1 MTDWYDDQFETG
13 DLNGDAELLLDRSS
27 SSSSASSDEE
37 SLDVDDAF
45 APSHLG
51 DAGDAPV
58 PKGAGDAGDAPALE
72 LEDIDLFMKH
82 DQSSPPEIPEA
93 PWKQGELLHR
103 QTLILLYNMN
113 KALKNLPLNHRKQ
126 IRTLVG
132 APPAEKVDLAASII
146 AALTGTSSRTVAKV
160 VAEVEAGTRP
170 IPSSTATAR
179 SVLSSTAA
187 ASSDSQKPSKEQSMV
202 ACTRI
207 ALHNICL
214 GRPATEYTGDVRVAQ
229 LGGADVGLTHHSRN
243 YPDLAQHFAC
253 KIIAQGKERFLQQ
266 ILPGLGIPSDLEVLA
281 DGGTPDHFHGRN
293 KSTVVAAGVVL
304 TCPNL
309 PGTDQAESSTV
320 FLNIA
325 SEECDARGEAQ
336 AARVTRILEQY
347 FNAGD
352 LRSRFAM
359 ACGDGAMAQSSAQH
373 PSTAALNTLSV
384 SLIGSDFVT
393 WDPFHALDNGAGKAL
408 CSEGVSEFMD
418 LTKALDYTF
427 TTGQGHIIDKGVASF
442 LQQNWTSSRSPGG
455 TRKVGYITSIPARF
469 VTKFKSFYLAL
480 LVRMDLALQ
489 GRGRKSMKDLKQLG
503 ERLCNIRT
511 LSIGLFLTDLLP
523 KLVEPSVGLVQ
534 DVAALP
540 WERYLHFQKVVLAAG
555 QAKETLRRGVF
566 FLQLS
571 LLVSSYL
578 PRADSHRFA
587 FATALTTGS
596 TFFPVFFRYAMPMLW
611 RGELKGCDLLVAAPL
626 TKEQRKVLHPAC
638 QCMSRPQNIPGT
650 ARIARGGGLISD
662 VPTATIRGANVPVPF
677 WVARSKMTSA
687 TAREHVGSPLA
698 RVPPRFQ
705 DAAEQRTFNRCCCVP
720 SRAPGVLEKLL
731 QAGEEIML
739 VLTGLETELQRLF
752 VNGGIFSNFQDRGRL
767 LAEAFSIAA
776 ISRSPEPGI

>member
-1 MTDWYDDQFETG
+1 
-13 DLNGDAELLLDRSS
+13 L
-27 SSSSASSDEE
+27 
-37 SLDVDDAF
+37 
-45 APSHLG
+45 PSTTFVWVGQL
-51 DAGDAPV
+51 
-58 PKGAGDAGDAPALE
+58 
-72 LEDIDLFMKH
+72 
-82 DQSSPPEIPEA
+82 QS
-93 PWKQGELLHR
+93 
-103 QTLILLYNMN
+103 IL
-113 KALKNLPLNHRKQ
+113 
-126 IRTLVG
+126 
-132 APPAEKVDLAASII
+132 
-146 AALTGTSSRTVAKV
+146 
-160 VAEVEAGTRP
+160 
-170 IPSSTATAR
+170 
-179 SVLSSTAA
+179 
-187 ASSDSQKPSKEQSMV
+187 
-202 ACTRI
+202 
-207 ALHNICL
+207 
-214 GRPATEYTGDVRVAQ
+214 TGDVRVAQ

-253 KIIAQGKERFLQQ
+253 KIVAQGKERFLQQ

-281 DGGTPDHFHGRN
+281 DGGTPDHFHGCN

-304 TCPNL
+304 TCPN

-325 SEECDARGEAQ
+325 SEESDARGEAQ
-336 AARVTRILEQY
+336 AVRVKRILEQY

-352 LRSRFAM
+352 LRSRFAI

-408 CSEGVSEFMD
+408 SSEGVSEFMD

-455 TRKVGYITSIPARF
+455 TRKVVYITSIPARF
-469 VTKFKSFYLAL
+469 VSKFKSFYLAF
-480 LVRMDLALQ
+480 LVRMDLAPQ

-503 ERLCNIRT
+503 ERLCNIRA
-511 LSIGLFLTDLLP
+511 LSIGLLLTDLLP
-523 KLVEPSVGLVQ
+523 KLVELSVGLVQ

-555 QAKETLRRGVF
+555 QAKETLPRGVF

-596 TFFPVFFRYAMPMLW
+596 MFFPVFFRYAMPMLW

-662 VPTATIRGANVPVPF
+662 V
-677 WVARSKMTSA
+677 A
-687 TAREHVGSPLA
+687 TAKNSWSQCASSFLGCEK
-698 RVPPRFQ
+698 Q
-705 DAAEQRTFNRCCCVP
+705 DD
-720 SRAPGVLEKLL
+720 
-731 QAGEEIML
+731 
-739 VLTGLETELQRLF
+739 
-752 VNGGIFSNFQDRGRL
+752 FSNC
-767 LAEAFSIAA
+767 A
-776 ISRSPEPGI
+776 

>member
-1 MTDWYDDQFETG
+1 M
-13 DLNGDAELLLDRSS
+13 
-27 SSSSASSDEE
+27 
-37 SLDVDDAF
+37 
-45 APSHLG
+45 
-51 DAGDAPV
+51 
-58 PKGAGDAGDAPALE
+58 
-72 LEDIDLFMKH
+72 
-82 DQSSPPEIPEA
+82 
-93 PWKQGELLHR
+93 
-103 QTLILLYNMN
+103 
-113 KALKNLPLNHRKQ
+113 
-126 IRTLVG
+126 
-132 APPAEKVDLAASII
+132 
-146 AALTGTSSRTVAKV
+146 
-160 VAEVEAGTRP
+160 
-170 IPSSTATAR
+170 
-179 SVLSSTAA
+179 
-187 ASSDSQKPSKEQSMV
+187 
-202 ACTRI
+202 
-207 ALHNICL
+207 
-214 GRPATEYTGDVRVAQ
+214 AQ
-229 LGGADVGLTHHSRN
+229 LGGADVGLTHHSQN

-304 TCPNL
+304 TCPN

-325 SEECDARGEAQ
+325 SEESDARGEAQ
-336 AARVTRILEQY
+336 AVRVKRILEQY

-352 LRSRFAM
+352 LRSRFAI

-408 CSEGVSEFMD
+408 SSEGVSEFMD

-469 VTKFKSFYLAL
+469 VSKFKSFYLAL

-511 LSIGLFLTDLLP
+511 LSIGLLLTDLLP

-555 QAKETLRRGVF
+555 QAKETLPRGVF

-587 FATALTTGS
+587 FATALTAGS
-596 TFFPVFFRYAMPMLW
+596 MFFPVFFRYAMPMLW

-662 VPTATIRGANVPVPF
+662 V
-677 WVARSKMTSA
+677 A
-687 TAREHVGSPLA
+687 TAKNSWSQCASSFLGCEK
-698 RVPPRFQ
+698 Q
-705 DAAEQRTFNRCCCVP
+705 DD
-720 SRAPGVLEKLL
+720 
-731 QAGEEIML
+731 
-739 VLTGLETELQRLF
+739 
-752 VNGGIFSNFQDRGRL
+752 FSNC
-767 LAEAFSIAA
+767 A
-776 ISRSPEPGI
+776 